1 MANDDAG
8 LQPPTETPLWVRFIH
23 HRVAL
28 IASFDVL
35 FIIIVGSLRPGF
47 VGWPNIVAL
56 CDSMSLPA
64 IVLVPAT
71 MLLAAGRFDLSPD
84 GVSAAS
90 GVVAGEMMTHLAHTV
105 LVSSLAVVAG
115 LLVGV
120 VFGLT
125 NGWLIERVGINPLI
139 ATLGTWWIAAGIAL
153 GVEQGGNSFG
163 LGPKFDAFGG
173 TRIGGLLIEDW
184 VAIPVL
190 VIGGIVLAYRRSGAH
205 MFATGGNREAARRNG
220 IHIHGIVIWLYV
232 FSGVAAAFAGVVFAS
247 RLDSSTTNPFNGL
260 ALQVIASAVIGGS
273 SLLGGKGTV
282 TGAFLGLLLASDD
295 HQCHGIP
302 GRIAILGAG
311 HYRDDPARRRL
322 RRHTISA
329 RRTSS
334 ELGTRARL
342 PFPVH
347 DGTPARVFKVAT
359 ATVTACRLVWTYWGS
374 REG

>member
-1 MANDDAG
+1 MSSDMTELAQIDLGSVANDDAG
-8 LQPPTETPLWVRFIH
+8 LQPPTETPLWVRFMH

-282 TGAFLGLLLASDD
+282 AGAFLGLLLLQMITSATVFLAVSPYWE
-295 HQCHGIP
+295 Q
-302 GRIAILGAG
+302 AITG
-311 HYRDDPARRRL
+311 
-322 RRHTISA
+322 TILLVAVYGDIQSA
-329 RRTSS
+329 REGRQASS
-334 ELGTRARL
+334 GRGRGSLFR
-342 PFPVH
+342 FM
-347 DGTPARVFKVAT
+347 T
-359 ATVTACRLVWTYWGS
+359 AHPLES
-374 REG
+374 SK

>member
-1 MANDDAG
+1 MVGRSMSSDMTELQQIDLGGVANDDAA
-8 LQPPTETPLWVRFIH
+8 LQAPTEPPLWVRFIH

-35 FIIIVGSLRPGF
+35 FIIVVGSLRPGF

-105 LVSSLAVVAG
+105 LISSLAVVAG

-153 GVEQGGNSFG
+153 GIEQGGNSFG

-282 TGAFLGLLLASDD
+282 IGAFLGLLLLQMITSATVFLAVSPYWE
-295 HQCHGIP
+295 Q
-302 GRIAILGAG
+302 AITG
-311 HYRDDPARRRL
+311 
-322 RRHTISA
+322 TILLVAVYGDIQSA
-329 RRTSS
+329 REGRQASS
-334 ELGTRARL
+334 GRGRGSLFR
-342 PFPVH
+342 FM
-347 DGTPARVFKVAT
+347 T
-359 ATVTACRLVWTYWGS
+359 AAPLES
-374 REG
+374 SK